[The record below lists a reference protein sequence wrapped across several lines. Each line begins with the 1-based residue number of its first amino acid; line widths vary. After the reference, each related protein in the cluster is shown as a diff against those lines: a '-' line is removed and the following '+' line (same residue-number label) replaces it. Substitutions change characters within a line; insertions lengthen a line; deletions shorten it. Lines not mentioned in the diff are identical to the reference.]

1 MRVLNVLRHWVS
13 KHFQDF
19 EQDATLRSQTIAFLD
34 DITCSPNLLPT
45 EHRAASQ
52 LLRLLCREDIDSGK
66 QHLET
71 LLTPPLSTST
81 EQLAGKESIETLSAL
96 EIAEQMTYLDHQIFQ
111 AIRSEEFLGQAW
123 MKSDKKSRSEHIIL
137 MTKRFNDGSRL
148 VCSEI
153 VSRQN
158 MTARVAAIEKW
169 TAVADI
175 CRCLHN
181 FNGVLQIC
189 AAFTNAAVYRL
200 KKTWDKVPRTIK
212 STITKLQAVVCSD
225 GRFRVMREALHR
237 CDPPCI
243 PYLGMY
249 LTDLSFIEEGTPDFT
264 PDGLLNFSKMRM
276 VSTIWEEREREEK
289 KKHPRWS
296 DL

>member
-1 MRVLNVLRHWVS
+1 MS
-13 KHFQDF
+13 
-19 EQDATLRSQTIAFLD
+19 
-34 DITCSPNLLPT
+34 
-45 EHRAASQ
+45 
-52 LLRLLCREDIDSGK
+52 
-66 QHLET
+66 
-71 LLTPPLSTST
+71 
-81 EQLAGKESIETLSAL
+81 
-96 EIAEQMTYLDHQIFQ
+96 
-111 AIRSEEFLGQAW
+111 
-123 MKSDKKSRSEHIIL
+123 
-137 MTKRFNDGSRL
+137 
-148 VCSEI
+148 
-153 VSRQN
+153 
-158 MTARVAAIEKW
+158 ARVAAIEKW

-189 AAFTNAAVYRL
+189 AAFTSAPIFRL
-200 KKTWDKVPRTIK
+200 KKTWDKVPKNVSFFSLKFHFEIFRTNFLKIK

-276 VSTIWEEREREEK
+276 VNQLSYCFLTLENF
-289 KKHPRWS
+289 
-296 DL
+296 L

>member
-1 MRVLNVLRHWVS
+1 M
-13 KHFQDF
+13 
-19 EQDATLRSQTIAFLD
+19 
-34 DITCSPNLLPT
+34 
-45 EHRAASQ
+45 
-52 LLRLLCREDIDSGK
+52 
-66 QHLET
+66 
-71 LLTPPLSTST
+71 
-81 EQLAGKESIETLSAL
+81 
-96 EIAEQMTYLDHQIFQ
+96 Q
-111 AIRSEEFLGQAW
+111 ARIQ
-123 MKSDKKSRSEHIIL
+123 
-137 MTKRFNDGSRL
+137 
-148 VCSEI
+148 
-153 VSRQN
+153 
-158 MTARVAAIEKW
+158 AIEKW

-189 AAFTNAAVYRL
+189 AAFTNAAIFRL
-200 KKTWDKVPRTIK
+200 KKTWDKVPKNVSGLSWTWRPLENYTNLPFLPPQIK

-276 VSTIWEEREREEK
+276 V
-289 KKHPRWS
+289 
-296 DL
+296 